1 MDLSGYD
8 EWKTRDPDDDRC
20 EFCGTR
26 EGGDGWQPD
35 ACDGKCRR
43 VWRDADDENDARRDD
58 RMTGDE

>member
-1 MDLSGYD
+1 MDLPGYD
-8 EWKTRDPDDDRC
+8 EWKT
-20 EFCGTR
+20 
-26 EGGDGWQPD
+26 